1 MRGKQTMRA
10 ATINAALAAH
20 IRHRV
25 KTAGVKARVRIS
37 PGGGSLQVVAPA
49 YDAPFTN
56 DEQRE
61 IRLIAKCNG
70 LSWVRGVEIDIEQ
83 MTNPSEFHFY
93 AAVS

>member
-1 MRGKQTMRA
+1 MNA
-10 ATINAALAAH
+10 ATINASLATH

-25 KTAGVKARVRIS
+25 KAAGVKARVRIA

-49 YDAPFTN
+49 YGVLFADA
-56 DEQRE
+56 DQRE

-70 LSWVRGVEIDIEQ
+70 LAWVRGVEIDIEQ

-93 AAVS
+93 PAA